1 MATFLA
7 NLTSGAVCALPAAM
21 RQRVRVSQPGAGTRA
36 APEWRQLVLQLC
48 TALGFG
54 HYATAT
60 GLGQRVAAGWALA
73 PAPGGGA
80 AAGSAPGPAEPRRWR
95 PGGIGPPA
103 SCGSCSGQR
112 ECGRAGAGRL
122 RSPAGRPWGRSP
134 AALPGRVPAVGR
146 GSRPGGRRV
155 LNVKSSGRSLPGG
168 LLVPSPS
175 AAPSGRL
182 PGPTR
187 VPAGPGCRC
196 PGPRAGP
203 VGEARWTGTG
213 GRLYA
218 RTSCGFCCSFSF

>member
-1 MATFLA
+1 MAT
-7 NLTSGAVCALPAAM
+7 V
-21 RQRVRVSQPGAGTRA
+21 
-36 APEWRQLVLQLC
+36 
-48 TALGFG
+48 
-54 HYATAT
+54 
-60 GLGQRVAAGWALA
+60 
-73 PAPGGGA
+73 GA
-80 AAGSAPGPAEPRRWR
+80 AALHGPGVWSLRDGDGARAAGGSRLGLGAGPGRRRCRWLGPAEPRRWR

-134 AALPGRVPAVGR
+134 AALPGRVPVVGR

-187 VPAGPGCRC
+187 VPAEPGCRC
-196 PGPRAGP
+196 PGPRVGP